1 MHVIAAKAVSFAEA
15 LTPEFK
21 AYSRQVVENAKALG
35 EVLKARGL
43 DIVSGG
49 TDTHVLLVDLRPK
62 GLTGKVAEA
71 ALERASITCNKNGVP
86 FDPEK
91 PMITS
96 GVRLGTP
103 AGTTRGFGVAEFQ
116 EIGNLIGDVLDA
128 VAQNPDDSSL
138 TEEKVRESVRVLCD
152 RFPIY

>member
-1 MHVIAAKAVSFAEA
+1 MSCLLIC
-15 LTPEFK
+15 
-21 AYSRQVVENAKALG
+21 
-35 EVLKARGL
+35 ARRADGN
-43 DIVSGG
+43 
-49 TDTHVLLVDLRPK
+49 
-62 GLTGKVAEA
+62 VAET
-71 ALERASITCNKNGVP
+71 ALERAGITCNKNGVP

-91 PMITS
+91 PIITS

-128 VAQNPDDSSL
+128 IGQNSDHSSL
-138 TEEKVRESVRVLCD
+138 TEDRVRGQVRVLCD